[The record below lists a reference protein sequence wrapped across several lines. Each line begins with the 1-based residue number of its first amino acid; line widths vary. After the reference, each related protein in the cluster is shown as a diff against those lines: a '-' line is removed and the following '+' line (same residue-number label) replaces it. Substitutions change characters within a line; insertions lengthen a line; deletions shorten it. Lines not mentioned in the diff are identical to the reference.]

1 MIREALASDAPALLD
16 LVTRAY
22 RGDASRAGW
31 TTEADLIDGPR
42 TDLAMLHATLA
53 DPAARMLVAEEDGA
67 LHGTVTITR
76 TADGVAQLG
85 MLAVDPGLQARGL
98 GGRLVGAAEEVAR
111 RDLGAHTLEML
122 VLSPR
127 AELIAWY
134 VRRGYALNGESRPFP
149 HGDPRF
155 GSPRDPGLAFT
166 VLAKPLSPVPP
177 ACR

>member
-1 MIREALASDAPALLD
+1 MIRPATTADAPALLA

-42 TDLAMLHATLA
+42 TDLAMLGQTLA
-53 DPAARMLVAEEDGA
+53 DPAARVLVAEEGGA
-67 LHGTVTITR
+67 LLGTVTVTR
-76 TADGVAQLG
+76 AAPGVAQLG
-85 MLAVDPGLQARGL
+85 MLAVEPGLQARGL
-98 GGRLVGAAEEVAR
+98 GGQLVAAAEDAA
-111 RDLGAHTLEML
+111 RDLGAATLEML

-134 VRRGYALNGESRPFP
+134 ARRGYAPTGEARAFP

-155 GSPRDPGLAFT
+155 GTPRDPTLAFT
-166 VLAKPLSPVPP
+166 VLARAL
-177 ACR
+177 